1 MRGDETE
8 TREEAHGGPRPYH
21 PKCSQTPKNVN
32 YVDQKS
38 TSQQVTTVKL
48 AYRFPKPAYC
58 WLAISQI
65 GGARYSLLPPYPP
78 QAVLVAA
85 RSICG
90 SLTSEAYLNS
100 LRQIHA
106 MHATHDGR
114 LALRAVSLDQL
125 VALRACDE
133 VHARGV

>member
-1 MRGDETE
+1 MKLKPVKKPTGDPAPT
-8 TREEAHGGPRPYH
+8 TPNAPKPPKRELCRS
-21 PKCSQTPKNVN
+21 KVN
-32 YVDQKS
+32 KS
-38 TSQQVTTVKL
+38 TSHNSQACL
-48 AYRFPKPAYC
+48 SIPKARLLC

-65 GGARYSLLPPYPP
+65 GGARYSLLPPYP